1 MKVSRERYAL
11 FYLILLFLSIYTPK
25 YGVMDRMSV
34 QFFLLSVSN
43 FVTIITIPFIFNI
56 NKSSLKSLFNNKL
69 ILVYSGVIIISLL
82 SMIKSINIVE
92 SLVKI
97 NQLTVFFLSL
107 VILTFFA
114 KENLIKERSVLWII
128 LISLIVDIAF
138 SLYPFNVLISN
149 DLKYSYKMVTNFV
162 GLAGNRN
169 ILALSILFRIPFL
182 IYFAYIIKSNR
193 FR

>member
-43 FVTIITIPFIFNI
+43 FVTIITIPFIFSI

-97 NQLTVFFLSL
+97 NQLTVFLSL

-114 KENLIKERSVLWII
+114 KENLIKARSVLWII

-138 SLYPFNVLISN
+138 
-149 DLKYSYKMVTNFV
+149 
-162 GLAGNRN
+162 
-169 ILALSILFRIPFL
+169 LFTHL
-182 IYFAYIIKSNR
+182 MY
-193 FR
+193 